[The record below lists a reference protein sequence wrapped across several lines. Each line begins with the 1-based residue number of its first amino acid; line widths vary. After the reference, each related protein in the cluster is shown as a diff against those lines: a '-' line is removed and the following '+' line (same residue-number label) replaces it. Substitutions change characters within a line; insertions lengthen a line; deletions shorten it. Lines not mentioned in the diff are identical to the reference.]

1 MAKVFKLP
9 ANTGNYPV
17 KGFLPCHLSV
27 QVILVICQD
36 LMSVSVTGD
45 PTGDPPLGVCCIIH
59 GLYQGQPCLYYLLSG
74 YGLSLRCHSTDRKS
88 VKAEKGK
95 G

>member
-27 QVILVICQD
+27 QVILVICRD

-45 PTGDPPLGVCCIIH
+45 PTAVGRMLHHLWFVSRPALPLLFIVR
-59 GLYQGQPCLYYLLSG
+59 LWAFTALS
-74 YGLSLRCHSTDRKS
+74 
-88 VKAEKGK
+88 
-95 G
+95 